1 MSVKGKIVVI
11 TGGSG
16 TLGMALAQGLAEEGA
31 IIYLLARNEINL
43 IQKVD
48 FLKDMYLDATGIS
61 CDVLNSDSV
70 NSAVE
75 QILARSGRI
84 DILINGAGGNLQGA
98 TIRPDQS
105 LFDLNIEEFKKVSE
119 LNLFGTVIPTI
130 AFAKPMVNQKRGC
143 IINISSMSA
152 QLPLTRVVGYSAA
165 KAAVDN
171 FTRSMAVELA
181 TKYGEGIRV
190 NAVAPGFFIADQN
203 KNLLLNF
210 DGTLTDRGNTILS
223 QTPFKRFGDP
233 KELIS
238 TILWL
243 ADDRSSFIT
252 GIVVPVDGGF
262 SAFSGV

>member
-1 MSVKGKIVVI
+1 
-11 TGGSG
+11 
-16 TLGMALAQGLAEEGA
+16 
-31 IIYLLARNEINL
+31 
-43 IQKVD
+43 
-48 FLKDMYLDATGIS
+48 
-61 CDVLNSDSV
+61 
-70 NSAVE
+70 
-75 QILARSGRI
+75 
-84 DILINGAGGNLQGA
+84 
-98 TIRPDQS
+98 
-105 LFDLNIEEFKKVSE
+105 
-119 LNLFGTVIPTI
+119 
-130 AFAKPMVNQKRGC
+130 
-143 IINISSMSA
+143 MSA

-203 KNLLLNF
+203 KNLLLNS

-243 ADDRSSFIT
+243 ADDRSSFIS